1 QNKNGKE
8 NIPDPHVGTYPFYPQ
23 ANMESTTKYLRY
35 EPKFSLE
42 DGIKAYTPVL
52 LKLFKEEV
60 K

>member
-1 QNKNGKE
+1 PN
-8 NIPDPHVGTYPFYPQ
+8 PYVGSYQFFTQ
-23 ANMESTTKYLRY
+23 ANIETTMKYLGY

-42 DGIKAYTPVL
+42 DGIKAYIPEI